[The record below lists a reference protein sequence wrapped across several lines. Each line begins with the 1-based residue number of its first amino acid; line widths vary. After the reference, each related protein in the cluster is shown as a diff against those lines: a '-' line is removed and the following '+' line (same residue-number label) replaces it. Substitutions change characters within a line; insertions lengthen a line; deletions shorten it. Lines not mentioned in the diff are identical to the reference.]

1 VPTYVLV
8 PAFILNELKV
18 AFMIGI
24 YLYIPF
30 IIIDMVVASI
40 LMSMGMIM
48 LPPVMISTPFKL
60 ILSCLWTAGAFD
72 AADREVLRM
81 RGRHECRRSG
91 VSHARGIVEI
101 LLLSAPVL
109 LIAMIVGLVISIFQA
124 TTSIQEQTLTFVP
137 KIAAILIVLAILG
150 GWMLG
155 HLAEYTRGLFEM
167 IPQMAR

>member
-1 VPTYVLV
+1 MSVGEAV
-8 PAFILNELKV
+8 
-18 AFMIGI
+18 
-24 YLYIPF
+24 YL
-30 IIIDMVVASI
+30 
-40 LMSMGMIM
+40 
-48 LPPVMISTPFKL
+48 
-60 ILSCLWTAGAFD
+60 
-72 AADREVLRM
+72 M
-81 RGRHECRRSG
+81 RG
-91 VSHARGIVEI
+91 GIVEI

>member
-1 VPTYVLV
+1 MSVGEAV
-8 PAFILNELKV
+8 
-18 AFMIGI
+18 
-24 YLYIPF
+24 YL
-30 IIIDMVVASI
+30 
-40 LMSMGMIM
+40 
-48 LPPVMISTPFKL
+48 
-60 ILSCLWTAGAFD
+60 
-72 AADREVLRM
+72 M
-81 RGRHECRRSG
+81 RG
-91 VSHARGIVEI
+91 GIVEI

-150 GWMLG
+150 GWMLT

>member
-1 VPTYVLV
+1 MSVGEAV
-8 PAFILNELKV
+8 
-18 AFMIGI
+18 
-24 YLYIPF
+24 YL
-30 IIIDMVVASI
+30 
-40 LMSMGMIM
+40 
-48 LPPVMISTPFKL
+48 
-60 ILSCLWTAGAFD
+60 
-72 AADREVLRM
+72 M
-81 RGRHECRRSG
+81 RG
-91 VSHARGIVEI
+91 GIVEI

-150 GWMLG
+150 GWMFG